1 MTQLFVPTE
10 EQRRMVHA
18 MAGYGVPQDDIA
30 LVIGITS
37 RTMRKHF
44 RHDLDVAMIEANAR
58 VAQCLFKQATVP
70 GNIAATIFWLK
81 ARAGWREKQPSD
93 AANEPAAPAAPG
105 PLVIIRR
112 IVDPVRDALLPAPP
126 RILEGSRDE

>member
-1 MTQLFVPTE
+1 MGMPAFAPTE

-70 GNIAATIFWLK
+70 GNIAASIFWLK
-81 ARAGWREKQPSD
+81 ARAGWRENHP
-93 AANEPAAPAAPG
+93 EPTPEPVTPVEQA

-112 IVDPVRDALLPAPP
+112 IVDPIRDALLPAPP

>member
-1 MTQLFVPTE
+1 
-10 EQRRMVHA
+10 MVHA

-30 LVIGITS
+30 LVVGITS

-44 RHDLDVAMIEANAR
+44 RHELDVAMIEANAR

-70 GNIAATIFWLK
+70 GNIAASIFWLK
-81 ARAGWREKQPSD
+81 ARAGWREKHP
-93 AANEPAAPAAPG
+93 EPTPEPVTPVEQA

-112 IVDPVRDALLPAPP
+112 IVDPIRDALLPAPP

>member
-1 MTQLFVPTE
+1 
-10 EQRRMVHA
+10 MVHA

-30 LVIGITS
+30 LVLGITS

-93 AANEPAAPAAPG
+93 AANEPAAPAAP
-105 PLVIIRR
+105 
-112 IVDPVRDALLPAPP
+112 
-126 RILEGSRDE
+126 